1 MANRTA
7 PSYPLVSEV
16 LGTSVA
22 HGEHFELAVG
32 WHGIAFA
39 SPGLALT
46 PVTQEALYRALVP
59 ISTSSFGA
67 DMTDYWRDR
76 SANGYFERLSEFVV
90 VADELDQIVG
100 WTGYS
105 VLDPGSF
112 VCIYIDSSG
121 VVPTAQSRGVMR
133 DVLQRRLCAGAIDR
147 LHASRRLYV
156 SARSES
162 PIVYKLMCGIV
173 GPSNLFPNPD
183 LRTPPDVLECGKVLA
198 AWLGQA
204 ALIEEGS
211 LIVRNAY
218 ANLDKLYGNLPV
230 TGDPALDT
238 MFHNSLGPLDAYLL
252 TGRPRRVRPEQ
263 PQPAGGCVPV
273 DSRTTKG

>member
-1 MANRTA
+1 MANRTGS
-7 PSYPLVSEV
+7 SYPLVSEV

-22 HGEHFELAVG
+22 HGKHFELAVG

-39 SPGLALT
+39 SPGLALP

-59 ISTSSFGA
+59 ISTSAFGA

-76 SANGYFERLSEFVV
+76 SANDYFGRLSEFIV

-105 VLDPGSF
+105 ILDPGSF

-121 VVPTAQSRGVMR
+121 VVPTGQSRGVMR
-133 DVLQRRLCAGAIDR
+133 DVIQRRLCAGAIDR
-147 LHASRRLYV
+147 LGADRRVYV

-162 PIVYKLMCGIV
+162 PILYKLMRGIV
-173 GPSNLFPNPD
+173 GPSNLFPNPN

-218 ANLDKLYGNLPV
+218 ANLDKLYGDLPV
-230 TGDPALDT
+230 TGDLALDT
-238 MFHNSLGPLDAYLL
+238 MFRNSLGPLDAYLL
-252 TGRPRRVRPEQ
+252 TGVVSREGGDYGEPE
-263 PQPAGGCVPV
+263 VP
-273 DSRTTKG
+273 